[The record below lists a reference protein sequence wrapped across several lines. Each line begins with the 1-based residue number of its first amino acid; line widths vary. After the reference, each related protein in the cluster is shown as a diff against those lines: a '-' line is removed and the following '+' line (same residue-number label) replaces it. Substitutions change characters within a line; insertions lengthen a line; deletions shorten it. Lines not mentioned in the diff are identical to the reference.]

1 MTHLE
6 QVRAGLIV
14 TDAQETH
21 AEGPLPRACGGD
33 LVPVRDVPN
42 KPGNWKGGLVHELVV
57 QALVPHVTAQDPA
70 ICDEPGDRD
79 ADVVV
84 DLKDLLLVRREVRVL
99 GELESGDHSV
109 RLVPD
114 AHRASALLH
123 GLHGVLHL
131 EDAALGA
138 PGRDVRVILQTPD
151 RVESRREFLV
161 SLDQA
166 RGRRAAFEGGG
177 GGIRGSQIL
186 ALKKV
191 RRELSPG
198 S

>member
-6 QVRAGLIV
+6 QVRACLIV

-70 ICDEPGDRD
+70 VCDEPGHRD

-99 GELESGDHSV
+99 GELESGDHRV

-138 PGRDVRVILQTPD
+138 PGRDVRVILRPPD
-151 RVESRREFLV
+151 RVEKRV
-161 SLDQA
+161 SLDLA

-177 GGIRGSQIL
+177 GGNRGSQIL
-186 ALKKV
+186 ALKKA